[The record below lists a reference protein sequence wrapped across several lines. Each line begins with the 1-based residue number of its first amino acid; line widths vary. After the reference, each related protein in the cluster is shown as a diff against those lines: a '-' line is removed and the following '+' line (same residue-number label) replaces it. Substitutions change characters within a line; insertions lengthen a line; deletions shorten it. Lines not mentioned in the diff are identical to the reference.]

1 MAALALIALA
11 TAQDEKLPL
20 DFYIVVDMSASIA
33 FQAADARCRAASGG
47 KSCWALISSF
57 VQTLLSTMAELA
69 GGYQETPG
77 ASGLRVGVVSFSC
90 HLRAGIYHP
99 ITHWWVAG
107 PEGVSTRVQAG
118 VAQLAKQTPMGSTCP
133 SQAFAD
139 IAQNISA
146 SQSLDRPSA
155 VVLLTD
161 GNTTPQNL
169 AAAQKA
175 AGDIRAQNST
185 SMFAIALGA
194 SGAAAKGELLN
205 YVGEDPSHLF
215 YASNA
220 NALASLEVSVVQRG
234 AAATHPRQAYLSAS
248 LLGRFDTRAAPTN
261 AQLDEAA
268 PFRRAGDAPT
278 AVCQGAKARFC
289 FFATLRRR

>member
-1 MAALALIALA
+1 MRLITAMAALALIALA

-33 FQAADARCRAASGG
+33 YQAANAKCRAASGG

-90 HLRAGIYHP
+90 HLKGGIYHP

-107 PEGVSTRVQAG
+107 PEGVSARVQAG
-118 VAQLAKQTPMGSTCP
+118 VALLAKETPFGSTCP
-133 SQAFAD
+133 SVAFAD

-169 AAAQKA
+169 AAAEKA

-215 YASNA
+215 YASSA
-220 NALASLEVSVVQRG
+220 NALASLEVSGVF
-234 AAATHPRQAYLSAS
+234 AC
-248 LLGRFDTRAAPTN
+248 GRRPI
-261 AQLDEAA
+261 
-268 PFRRAGDAPT
+268 
-278 AVCQGAKARFC
+278 
-289 FFATLRRR
+289 